1 MTLTAPA
8 LPTACRRWTAMAHR
22 THNGWRR
29 VAESDAAVVV
39 VFLWAVGEATVQ
51 PIVPD
56 LALGLLALGT
66 RRRLCRLLLAALA
79 GMTLGG
85 ICTLTFAELAPATAT
100 GVLLHLPFIHLHG
113 LVDAD
118 AYVRSHGIARG
129 FLHQPWSG
137 IPFKVW
143 AVDAGR
149 SHLDPWTVIPWFV
162 AGRTLRIAFVTGA
175 VAGIAALL
183 DRAHLLRAAF
193 PVIAMLGLAGFAWG
207 FQQIVVT

>member
-1 MTLTAPA
+1 MPF
-8 LPTACRRWTAMAHR
+8 AHR
-22 THNGWRR
+22 LHDGWRR
-29 VAESDAAVVV
+29 LAESDAAVLAVL
-39 VFLWAVGEATVQ
+39 LWAVSEATVQ
-51 PIVPD
+51 PVIPD
-56 LALGLLALGT
+56 FALGLLALGT
-66 RRRLCRLLLAALA
+66 RRRLPRLLAAALA
-79 GMTLGG
+79 GMALGG
-85 ICTLTFAELAPATAT
+85 VVTLIAAEVAPAAATA
-100 GVLLHLPFIHLHG
+100 VLLHLPFVHAAG
-113 LVDAD
+113 LPEVDA
-118 AYVRSHGIARG
+118 YLRTHGVARG